1 MAQNSTSK
9 KEKIVVGLSGGV
21 DSSVSLALLKKGN
34 WQPIGLFLKLPVWKS
49 ERNLVLAKKVCKKL
63 GVPFYVLNAEKEF
76 KKEVLDY
83 FVEEI
88 KRKKTPNPC
97 IICNYQL
104 KFKKLFQWAKKHQI
118 KYVATGHYAKIKKN
132 QKTGRYEL
140 LIPKDREKDQTYF
153 LSSLSQKYLKHI
165 IFPLAEYK
173 KEKVYKIAREMG
185 FNFLLKKKQSQEF
198 CFLAKGSLNQF
209 LKEKIGTKPGVIKDS
224 QGKILGSHQG
234 LHFYTLGQRKG
245 INLAGG
251 PYFVKGFEKK
261 NNVLLVSKDK
271 KELLKKRVCLSSVH
285 FISTSPSKK
294 ETRVMAKLRYRQRPA
309 RARLYLT
316 ESKKGE
322 LVFDKPQMA
331 PTPGQFAVFYKKNT
345 CLGNGV
351 IINSF

>member
-234 LHFYTLGQRKG
+234 LHLYTLGQRKG

-309 RARLYLT
+309 RARLCLMGG
-316 ESKKGE
+316 KKGE
-322 LVFDKPQMA
+322 LIFDKPQMA